1 MPEAAAAGAVRAGLL
16 GLGCVGCGVVRAL
29 ARNRR
34 EIERR
39 AGRRLEVVAACARDL
54 ERRRDCDLDGIELT
68 ADPQAVVDRP
78 DVDVVLELLGGLEP
92 ARALVLRAID
102 RGKPV
107 ITANKH
113 LIAVHGNEL
122 FARAEEAE
130 VGIAFEAAVAG
141 SVPIVKTLR
150 ESLSGN
156 RIEWVAGI
164 INGTCNYILT
174 AMERDGRPFAEVL
187 AEAQRLGYAEADPR
201 FDVDGTDAAHKLA
214 ILASIAFGF
223 PLSFERVHVEGIDG
237 ITPENLADAALLGY
251 RVKHLGIARRRPE
264 GVELRV
270 HPALVP
276 RARLLAGVDGVMN
289 AVAVKADAAGPQL
302 YYGAGAGAEPTASAV
317 IADLVDA
324 ARTRAADAAH
334 RVPHLA
340 FAPQALDGAFPLLPM
355 ARAEAACYLRMQA
368 VDRPGV
374 LAAVARIL
382 GELGISIEA
391 IEQKEPA
398 ERDPAASVPVVLLTH
413 AVPEERVDQ
422 AIARIERLEEI
433 VGLVQR
439 IRVETLQ

>member
-1 MPEAAAAGAVRAGLL
+1 MPEPAVRVGLL
-16 GLGCVGCGVVRAL
+16 GLGCVGCGVVRTL
-29 ARNRR
+29 ARSRT

-39 AGRRLEVVAACARDL
+39 AGCRLQVVAACARDL

-68 ADPQAVVDRP
+68 ADPQALVDRP

-92 ARALVLRAID
+92 ARALALRAID

-122 FARAEEAE
+122 FARAEAAG
-130 VGIAFEAAVAG
+130 VAVAFEAAVAG

-156 RIEWVAGI
+156 RVEWVAGI

-174 AMERDGRPFAEVL
+174 AMARDGRPFAEVL
-187 AEAQRLGYAEADPR
+187 AEAQRRGYAEADPR

-214 ILASIAFGF
+214 ILASLAFGF
-223 PLSFERVHVEGIDG
+223 PLAFERVHVEGIGG

-264 GVELRV
+264 GIELRA

-289 AVAVKADAAGPQL
+289 AVAVKADAAGAQL

-317 IADLVDA
+317 VADLVDV
-324 ARTRAADAAH
+324 ARARAGGAP

-340 FAPQALDGAFPLLPM
+340 FAPQALDGAPPLLPM
-355 ARAEAACYLRMQA
+355 ARAETACYLRMQA

-374 LAAVARIL
+374 LAAVTRIL
-382 GELGISIEA
+382 GELEISIEA

-413 AVPEERVDQ
+413 AVPEERVDR
-422 AIARIERLEEI
+422 AIARIERLGEI
-433 VGLVQR
+433 VAPVQR
-439 IRVETLQ
+439 IRIETLS

>member
-1 MPEAAAAGAVRAGLL
+1 MPEPAAVRVGLL

-29 ARNRR
+29 ARNRG
-34 EIERR
+34 EIARR

-68 ADPQAVVDRP
+68 ADPRALVDRP
-78 DVDVVLELLGGLEP
+78 DVDVVAELLGGLEP
-92 ARALVLRAID
+92 ARALALRAIGL
-102 RGKPV
+102 GKPV
-107 ITANKH
+107 VTANKH

-122 FARAEEAE
+122 FARAEAAG
-130 VGIAFEAAVAG
+130 VGVGFEAAVAG

-164 INGTCNYILT
+164 INGTCNYVLT

-187 AEAQRLGYAEADPR
+187 AEAQRRGYAEADPR

-214 ILASIAFGF
+214 ILASLAFGF
-223 PLSFERVHVEGIDG
+223 PLSFERVHVEGIGG

-264 GVELRV
+264 GVELRA

-276 RARLLAGVDGVMN
+276 RARLLANVDGVMN
-289 AVAVKADAAGPQL
+289 AVAVKADAAGAQL

-317 IADLVDA
+317 VADLIDA
-324 ARTRAADAAH
+324 ARTRAADGAPGAAPGV
-334 RVPHLA
+334 RAAGAGPGA
-340 FAPQALDGAFPLLPM
+340 AAAADGARRDRLLPAHAG
-355 ARAEAACYLRMQA
+355 ARP
-368 VDRPGV
+368 PGR
-374 LAAVARIL
+374 AGRGHPHL
-382 GELGISIEA
+382 GELEISIEA

-398 ERDPAASVPVVLLTH
+398 APEAAAGVPVVLLTR
-413 AVPEERVDQ
+413 AVPEERVDR
-422 AIARIERLEEI
+422 AIARIEALAEI
-433 VGLVQR
+433 VAPVQR
-439 IRVETLQ
+439 IRIETLLDNK